1 MLLYLNPSMQRLD
14 RVTVEDWHRSLGN
27 YRPIVD
33 LVINEMHGH
42 SSHLGSVIEGIL
54 NGMSAGECRQQ
65 RRMNVEYPIGESL
78 DERRREDSHEA
89 GKHHT
94 FAAGFF
100 DHLGDCSGEGVSV
113 GMIGPSHHRSGDTN

>member
-1 MLLYLNPSMQRLD
+1 MLLYLDPSMQRLD
-14 RVTVEDWHRSLGN
+14 RVTVEDWHRSLED

-33 LVINEMHGH
+33 LVIDEMH
-42 SSHLGSVIEGIL
+42 SHPSDLGSVVEGTL
-54 NGMSAGECRQQ
+54 HGMSAGECWQQ
-65 RRMNVEYPIGESL
+65 RRMNVEYPIRESL
-78 DERRREDSHEA
+78 DERRREDSHET

-100 DHLGDCSGEGVSV
+100 NHLGDCLGEGVSV